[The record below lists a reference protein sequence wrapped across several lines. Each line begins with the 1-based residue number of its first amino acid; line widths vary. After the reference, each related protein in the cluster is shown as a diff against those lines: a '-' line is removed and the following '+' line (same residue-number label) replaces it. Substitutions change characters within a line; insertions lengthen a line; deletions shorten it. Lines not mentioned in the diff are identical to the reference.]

1 MKYLAAFF
9 VLAIC
14 LAGCS
19 AEINKRE
26 IGVYVDI
33 SGKNSITVSY
43 NVEYLKADTI
53 RFLFPKSVPGTY
65 RYLEYDSLINSVKAY
80 TADKKLCDIDIV
92 NNRTYQITADKNIS
106 SITYR
111 LDYSDDIFAEKV
123 VTTGL
128 ITNNEVTIL
137 NSSALFGY
145 IDGYTDIPYTIDI
158 KHNGDK
164 KPFTTAILNNSNID
178 LDSYSV
184 NNYHTLIDNP
194 IIYFNSD
201 MVSYNSAGTVVN
213 LLVYSP
219 TKQMSAKKIKS
230 YAQPVTDVVFSKL
243 KEAGVAPDSYNM
255 TIFFGDNIYK
265 NDAVIAA
272 LEHKNSSTYYFRAE
286 PKFFGKEDSL
296 YFAND
301 IKELIA
307 HEIMHVFT
315 PISFREK
322 SLKMFDYEKPEPTE
336 FLWLYEGFVEYY
348 SKMLLYEANLLYNDR
363 FLDRLST
370 DMFNMRRTR
379 MSFKEY
385 GNKIYEF
392 PHFMY
397 FVYKKGKLFNMGLDG
412 AVRLSNNNKKDLF
425 ALLSD
430 SYRSNNYFNGDSLM
444 LRLRGYDD
452 KVASYIDSF
461 LIDNNKILLDSY
473 LSPFELKKE
482 KLLRKYSYFYFPIS
496 IKDYNSEDNILT
508 LISKKYDILKEPK
521 QVIAINGERINAYNY
536 CNYLSNNYRI
546 NSLPVTL
553 TLLENGKKTDVTL
566 KPKNLTQNIN
576 KRRIVRAR

>member
-1 MKYLAAFF
+1 MKYLTAFF
-9 VLAIC
+9 VLVIY

-19 AEINKRE
+19 AEIDKRE

-53 RFLFPKSVPGTY
+53 KFLFPKSVPGTY

-158 KHNGDK
+158 KHNSDK

-178 LDSYSV
+178 QDSYSV

-201 MVSYNSAGTVVN
+201 TISYNSAGTEVN

-219 TKQMSAKKIKS
+219 TKQMCAKKIKS

-255 TIFFGDNIYK
+255 TIFFGDKIDK
-265 NDAVIAA
+265 GDAVIAA

-286 PKFFGKEDSL
+286 PKFFGKEDSP

-322 SLKMFDYEKPEPTE
+322 SMAVYNYEKPEPTE
-336 FLWLYEGFVEYY
+336 FLWLYEGFTEYY
-348 SKMLLYEANLLYNDR
+348 SKMLLYEADLLYNDR
-363 FLDRLST
+363 FLDRQSI
-370 DMFNMRRTR
+370 DMFNLWGMPKNLLDYSRNIL
-379 MSFKEY
+379 
-385 GNKIYEF
+385 NKPDDMF
-392 PHFMY
+392 
-397 FVYKKGKLFNMGLDG
+397 FVYKKGRLFNIGLDG
-412 AVRLSNNNKKDLF
+412 AVRLSNDNKKDLF
-425 ALLSD
+425 KLLSD
-430 SYRSNNYFNGDSLM
+430 SYEYGNYFNGDSLM
-444 LRLRGYDD
+444 LKLRGYDD
-452 KVASYIDSF
+452 KVALYIDSF
-461 LIDNNKILLDSY
+461 LIDNNRIALDNY
-473 LSPFELKKE
+473 LSPFGLKLE
-482 KLLRKYSYFYFPIS
+482 KRLRKYKNPYFPIW
-496 IKDYNSEDNILT
+496 IKGYDPDNNILT
-508 LISKKYDILKEPK
+508 LISKKYDIFKEPK
-521 QVIAINGERINAYNY
+521 QVVAINGESISAYNY
-536 CNYLSNNYRI
+536 SNYLSNIYRA
-546 NSLPVTL
+546 NKLPVTL
-553 TLLENGKKTDVTL
+553 TLLENGKKRDVVL
-566 KPKNLTQNIN
+566 NPRIGKQSVN
-576 KRRIVRAR
+576 KKRIVQDR